1 MNNHTPGPWVVE
13 SPEIYGPLYGSAV
26 CDLGDDGW
34 RVVALEANPYEYE
47 PEADAWLIAA
57 APELLEAAERVVALE
72 LNEINGNVV
81 DESAHDLA
89 RTQAVESLIHIVAK
103 AKGER

>member
-1 MNNHTPGPWVVE
+1 MSKHTPGPWAAQDLKTRM
-13 SPEIYGPLYGSAV
+13 PFYGEPV
-26 CDLGDDGW
+26 CYLSNGW
-34 RVVALEANPYEYE
+34 RVAALKENPYEDE

-72 LNEINGNVV
+72 LDEINGDVT

-103 AKGER
+103 AKGEQ